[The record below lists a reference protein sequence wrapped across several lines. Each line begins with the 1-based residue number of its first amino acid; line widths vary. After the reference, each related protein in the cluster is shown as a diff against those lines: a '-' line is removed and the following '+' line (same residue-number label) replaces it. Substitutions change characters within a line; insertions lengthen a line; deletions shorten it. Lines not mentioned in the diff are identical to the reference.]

1 MKKAR
6 VGLLVAMSIVLAFTL
21 VLSIGCSSSS
31 NDNGAGA
38 TLSSIAVTA
47 ASSSTKMSQTN
58 QLTATGTYSD
68 ASTKDLT
75 ATATWS
81 SSDTAVATIA
91 ATGVA
96 TGVAAGTTTITA
108 TSAGVSGT
116 RNLTVDPYY
125 TVTLYMASEG
135 GGHIGVYPAVIDPL
149 NTTEPIQI
157 TTGSVTKIQLQGGPS
172 SNSKIVLHDVRLDE
186 AANRIYYSQFLRTN
200 PTDSSISSNPSAT
213 IGRGHVGYV
222 DLALPNTASTGN
234 SNDATIDIDEQA
246 SITIAYA
253 LDNIGIVDAGTS
265 TPSTPLTFKIMY
277 CASGQNADYFFPMSM
292 SFPAYIDAI
301 PKSLITAGNHI
312 NLADIKRTYIKQID
326 DSMNMGIHSTLTT
339 TIVSGAGDILPL
351 DGPGGLG
358 VPPLAFIHGATSKDG
373 TKMYLS
379 TNVMSGLTL
388 TVNTAGAFRTY
399 LLNTSDVISG
409 TVTTNVLLA
418 TGTISGLTPTA
429 AAGGSVAYRAS
440 FTPDGKYIL
449 QAGSDRMLMLDAASP
464 TLAVVV
470 DTKKGPNADTN
481 FGKGK
486 TGIENHDVTY
496 TPDSKYAILAERY
509 VDAAGQMKTSG
520 VQLYDIAAK
529 KFIGGISNTCGLS
542 ACHAPDTTT
551 ARPTCGVVG
560 KFK

>member
-68 ASTKDLT
+68 ASTKNLT

-81 SSDTAVATIA
+81 SSDTAVATID
-91 ATGVA
+91 ATGLA
-96 TGVAAGTTTITA
+96 KGVAAGTTTITA

-149 NTTEPIQI
+149 NTTTPIQI
-157 TTGSVTKIQLQGGPS
+157 TEGSVTKIQLQGGPS

-186 AANRIYYSQFLRTN
+186 ATDRIYYSQFLRTN
-200 PTDSSISSNPSAT
+200 PTDSITPT
-213 IGRGHVGYV
+213 TGTGHVGYV

-234 SNDATIDIDEQA
+234 STDALIDIDA
-246 SITIAYA
+246 VGANTIAYA

-265 TPSTPLTFKIMY
+265 LPATPNTFKIMY
-277 CASGQNADYFFPMSM
+277 CASGQTADHFIPMSM
-292 SFPAYIDAI
+292 SFPPYIDSI
-301 PKSLITAGNHI
+301 PKSLITNGNHI
-312 NLADIKRTYIKQID
+312 TLATAGVKRTYISSID
-326 DSMNMGIHSTLTT
+326 DSMNMDVHSVNTL
-339 TIVSGAGDILPL
+339 TIVSGQGDILPL

-388 TVNTAGAFRTY
+388 TVNTAGEFRTY

-418 TGTISGLTPTA
+418 KGVISGLTPTA
-429 AAGGSVAYRAS
+429 AQGGSVAYRAS

-542 ACHAPDTTT
+542 ACHAPDTST